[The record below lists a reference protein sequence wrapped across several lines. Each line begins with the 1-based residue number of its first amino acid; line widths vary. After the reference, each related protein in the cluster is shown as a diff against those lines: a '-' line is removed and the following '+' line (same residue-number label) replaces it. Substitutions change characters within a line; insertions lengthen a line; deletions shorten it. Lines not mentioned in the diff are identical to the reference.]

1 MAKRTRQLFTSAGKY
16 RCRVSPSEARAME
29 RLGFA
34 YKVWEYTDD
43 GRRTGNFYFVESVLD
58 SKSRSTAA
66 TITTRE
72 CIANAGLVA
81 GYGEIRAAR
90 RKVREWPNCHDDR
103 AVCISAGR
111 VIGATLVS
119 GIDRASPHLSA

>member
-1 MAKRTRQLFTSAGKY
+1 MAF
-16 RCRVSPSEARAME
+16 
-29 RLGFA
+29 
-34 YKVWEYTDD
+34 KVWEYTDA
-43 GRRTGNFYFVESVLD
+43 GHRTGNFYFVEVAMD
-58 SKSRSTAA
+58 SKSRPTAA

-72 CIANAGLVA
+72 LVANAGLVE

-111 VIGATLVS
+111 VIGATH
-119 GIDRASPHLSA
+119 RSAMEQSFPV